1 MEKLG
6 FIGIFVVPSH
16 STDAGVVQAHAML
29 ASHVAGSDQSNT
41 VVNNQAGLYVR
52 LLSSTTQSVDG
63 AQSFNTVEV
72 PVGGEA
78 RASRSPLRIVWL
90 IAIAV
95 LVVVWLLLALP
106 KRRSVKE

>member
-1 MEKLG
+1 MVSVTG
-6 FIGIFVVPSH
+6 R
-16 STDAGVVQAHAML
+16 
-29 ASHVAGSDQSNT
+29 
-41 VVNNQAGLYVR
+41 LYVR